1 MDAASLRPSSGL
13 AAETVDRLR
22 TGFAGVVIDPEHA
35 EFETSRQV
43 WNGMIDRRPAVIA
56 RCSSV
61 ADVQAALAFARAEG
75 LPVAVRGG
83 GHSAAGLSTS
93 EGGVVIDL
101 SMMNQIDVDPD
112 ARTARAS
119 GGATWGRFDA
129 ATQAHGLAGTG
140 GVVSTTGIGGL
151 TLGGGIGWMM
161 RTYGLAC
168 DGLIKAELVTADGQ
182 I

>member
-1 MDAASLRPSSGL
+1 MDPASPRSFSALST
-13 AAETVDRLR
+13 ATVDRLR
-22 TGFAGVVIDPEHA
+22 TGFAGIVIDPEHA
-35 EFETSRQV
+35 DFETSRRV

-56 RCSSV
+56 RCAST

-83 GHSAAGLSTS
+83 GHSAAGLSAS
-93 EGGVVIDL
+93 EGGVMIDL
-101 SMMNQIDVDPD
+101 TMMNQIDVDPE
-112 ARTARAS
+112 ARTARAG
-119 GGATWGRFDA
+119 GGATWGQFDA
-129 ATQAHGLAGTG
+129 ATQAHGLASTG

-168 DGLIKAELVTADGQ
+168 DGLIDG
-182 I
+182 